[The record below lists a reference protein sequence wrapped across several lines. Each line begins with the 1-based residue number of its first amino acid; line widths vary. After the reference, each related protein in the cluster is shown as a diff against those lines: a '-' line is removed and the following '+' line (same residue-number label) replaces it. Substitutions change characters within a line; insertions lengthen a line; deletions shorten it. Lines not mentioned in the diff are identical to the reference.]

1 MRITRRVAARLAL
14 GAPFLAAAAQPLLS
28 WLGLAGAQAAEQVA
42 AGQAVPPE
50 EGAGD
55 EGPTPLARFLA
66 RQEEG
71 LSAEERRRVRRD
83 VSGLERSLKQIR
95 DFTVTNDVPPSGG
108 FRALRSKR

>member
-28 WLGLAGAQAAEQVA
+28 WLGLAGAQAA
-42 AGQAVPPE
+42 E

>member
-28 WLGLAGAQAAEQVA
+28 WLGLAGARAAEQAAA
-42 AGQAVPPE
+42 AGETPSPDD
-50 EGAGD
+50 G
-55 EGPTPLARFLA
+55 GPTPLARFLA

-83 VSGLERSLKQIR
+83 VTSLERSLKTIR

-108 FRALRSKR
+108 FRALRSRR